1 MIYLFHTRL
10 VQAWEKEGRNGPCR
24 NDIAV
29 QHYRHRHG
37 ATETGKVDET
47 CEKAKWGEGW
57 DDKVEVVA
65 TDVENRRRDGSD
77 KRRTVKGEAVWS
89 INRNGWRRR
98 NVGVQKEWNSR
109 SVLCNR
115 YRSGR
120 GQRVG
125 CSTNKPE
132 RYVVCGG
139 RDLLEEGWWYDMGSR
154 VCV

>member
-37 ATETGKVDET
+37 ATETEKVDET
-47 CEKAKWGEGW
+47 CKKAKWGEGW

-77 KRRTVKGEAVWS
+77 KRRTVEG
-89 INRNGWRRR
+89 
-98 NVGVQKEWNSR
+98 
-109 SVLCNR
+109 
-115 YRSGR
+115 GR
-120 GQRVG
+120 GGMEYKQKWVAQEECGRTEGVEFSKRVVQQVQI
-125 CSTNKPE
+125 
-132 RYVVCGG
+132 RQ
-139 RDLLEEGWWYDMGSR
+139 GSKSWMFNE
-154 VCV
+154 